1 MTENIRR
8 MSLDQIRKLKSLSN
22 SKKVNSMT
30 EQEISKI
37 IDEDPDLYH
46 LTDTELSQFELAGV
60 KSNEQQKFLLLKQEK
75 LKASRTFQNF

>member
-60 KSNEQQKFLLLKQEK
+60 KNNEKNK
-75 LKASRTFQNF
+75 

>member
-60 KSNEQQKFLLLKQEK
+60 KSNEQKK
-75 LKASRTFQNF
+75 

>member
-30 EQEISKI
+30 EEEIKKI

-46 LTDTELSQFELAGV
+46 LTDAELSQFELAGV
-60 KSNEQQKFLLLKQEK
+60 KNNEQNK
-75 LKASRTFQNF
+75 

>member
-60 KSNEQQKFLLLKQEK
+60 KNNEQKK
-75 LKASRTFQNF
+75 